1 MAYLDPYMQ
10 SLQDYIMQGDYGSVI
25 RLLSQNRA
33 NDQTGNP
40 MGYAADYNSQ
50 LGSRS
55 GLLGTIYEVLTGIN
69 PQAFEG
75 NTNVDQFQ
83 NLFRSYVGGGG
94 ENTPTPAN
102 YQRQALQQM
111 FSNSEGARNYYTSMF
126 DGSNGTAGS
135 NESVYQKIASQIAA
149 LLSNRYS
156 STALKSMFGGSALNR
171 MVDEYKMKNSADPT
185 YDFMDYLYSIYGK
198 YLPPIDRAKD
208 PTRPTQTDK
217 LPPKEMT
224 PRDRITPTFQTPPV
238 GAKNNP
244 ISPQDEQQRSRSP
257 RKVGGFLG
265 AM

>member
-69 PQAFEG
+69 PKAFEG

-94 ENTPTPAN
+94 ENTATPAN

-111 FSNSEGARNYYTSMF
+111 FSNSEGARDYYSSMF

-135 NESVYQKIASQIAA
+135 NESVFQKIASQIAA

-171 MVDEYKMKNSADPT
+171 LVDEYRMKNSADPT
-185 YDFMDYLYSIYGK
+185 YDFMDHLYSIYGK
-198 YLPPIDRAKD
+198 YLPPIDRMKD
-208 PTRPTQTDK
+208 PAPDKNNPSVTNRNPIDKPAPTSRPDDTFPRPGPTRPREEPFK
-217 LPPKEMT
+217 P
-224 PRDRITPTFQTPPV
+224 
-238 GAKNNP
+238 G
-244 ISPQDEQQRSRSP
+244 P